1 MAEFL
6 KNVARRSKAR
16 SKTFSKNQDGATAI
30 EFALVALPF
39 FALIFAIIELAIIFF
54 ISSALN
60 NATSEAGRLIRV
72 GQFQDCGGGARFK
85 ELVCENMDQLG
96 NCQANLRVDVISE
109 PKFSDITIPDTT
121 QLVDDGIVDGLNTKV
136 ADVGQFD
143 EAPASTPVIIQST
156 FFYRLALPTQLTR
169 LESSPGSNIRILKST
184 TAFQTEP
191 FPPSSACPPSPD
203 DED

>member
-143 EAPASTPVIIQST
+143 

-169 LESSPGSNIRILKST
+169 LESTPGSNIRILKST

-191 FPPSSACPPSPD
+191 FPPSSDCPPSPD